1 MSDFV
6 EKLKEQIENTVPDAE
21 QLPEDIRF
29 RLVVMEEGFALLMKE
44 AAKSMQAMREEA
56 QMRDER
62 PEGPTGEG
70 WEFTFYRLVGEEAGI
85 LHSQTKGLLKL
96 GQDPEMQEK
105 MSTAHKKLVAA
116 WAPLLPKM
124 WEMYDARL
132 EEVPQDDLAFDY
144 IEQTLRTLKVSHNL
158 FQGIA
163 NGRAKRLGPKRAA
176 LARFNA
182 ESARLSIRKRQQEIL
197 RKAIM
202 GEHSAEEK
210 VEFNKDEIN

>member
-6 EKLKEQIENTVPDAE
+6 DKLKEQIENTVPESE

-44 AAKSMQAMREEA
+44 AAKSMHAMRQEA
-56 QMRDER
+56 QMREER
-62 PEGPTGEG
+62 PAGPTGEG

-85 LHSQTKGLLKL
+85 LHSQSKGLVKL
-96 GQDPEMQEK
+96 GQDPEMQEN
-105 MSTAHKKLVAA
+105 MGAAHKKLVAA
-116 WAPLLPKM
+116 WAPLLPIM
-124 WEMYDARL
+124 QGMYDARL

-144 IEQTLRTLKVSHNL
+144 IEQPLRTLKVSHNL

-182 ESARLSIRKRQQEIL
+182 ESARLQIRKRQQ
-197 RKAIM
+197 AIM
-202 GEHSAEEK
+202 RAAVMGDHGAEEE
-210 VEFNKDEIN
+210 VEFNEDEVN